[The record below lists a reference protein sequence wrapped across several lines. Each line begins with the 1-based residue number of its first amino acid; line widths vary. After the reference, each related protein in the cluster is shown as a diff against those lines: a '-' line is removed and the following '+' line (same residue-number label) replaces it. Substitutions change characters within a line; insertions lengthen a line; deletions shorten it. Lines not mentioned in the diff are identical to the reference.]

1 MTTKTNSPFK
11 TTEYFTEAHHARYS
25 EILNIP
31 VSAFSKGV
39 VGVADVNDKNS
50 FTLLLFHYHPDYVKR
65 LDEPRFG
72 YSTSEIMAI
81 RAVRGII
88 IDVDSEEIVCIT
100 GPYTNSFIRS
110 KVPEDGHFKFD
121 KFMSDTFGVEEVS
134 ECQYKEWIYGSL
146 IRVFCHRGVTFMS
159 THKKISCENSHFGN
173 SRMFSDI
180 FFESQDVFPNVES
193 IFGDEISEGMIHL
206 FILQDKDLIVDS
218 RKHFEESRVYYIC
231 SFNLLDSSVDLTNQM
246 KNRIESISSEVPI
259 YFPRELTPLEANQL
273 LSPNTVID
281 ERIQSL
287 DDIQM
292 TLSRC
297 SRDTALAFLEPGEK
311 VFMTNSYGIFAVVP
325 PSMAIRTT
333 LMCGTANIDLA
344 FSSCLSKPQN
354 QSVVSDKVIVP
365 YGFTYEQLESM
376 KDSLINGMT
385 VDFSDYEILKTTEQE
400 VILTNLVFTCPLT
413 KIQKCFDVYNSFGT
427 KILETADF
435 FWMIAYELKDAIQKK
450 TFDEFTGITKGA
462 VQLKRYI
469 QNNFPAC
476 LYFKATGS
484 QRCIDDVIGT
494 GPLPHWHVG
503 VVERFKRNV
512 REGLK
517 TKNKEFMKKNA
528 VLCFVMNAPGDIMT
542 SLLRFEEKMTKAK
555 IAQEN
560 RKKGF
565 TSVIEDDA

>member
-39 VGVADVNDKNS
+39 VGVSDVNDKNS

-72 YSTSEIMAI
+72 YSTNEIMAI

-110 KVPEDGHFKFD
+110 SVPDDGRFVFD
-121 KFMSDTFGVEEVS
+121 KFMTDTFGVGEVTD
-134 ECQYKEWIYGSL
+134 CQYKEWIYGSL
-146 IRVFCHRGVTFMS
+146 IRVFSHKGVTFMS
-159 THKKISCENSHFGN
+159 THKKISCANSHFGN

-180 FFESQDVFPNVES
+180 FFESQTVFPNVES
-193 IFGDEISEGMIHL
+193 IFGGSVSDGMIHL

-218 RKHFEESRVYYIC
+218 RKYIDESRVYYIC
-231 SFNLLDSSVDLTNQM
+231 SFNLLDSSMDLTNQM
-246 KNRIESISSEVPI
+246 KNRIESISAEVPI
-259 YFPRELTPLEANQL
+259 YFPRELTPAEANEI
-273 LSPNTVID
+273 LSPISVID
-281 ERIQSL
+281 ERIQSIE
-287 DDIQM
+287 DIQD

-297 SRDTALAFLEPGEK
+297 GRDTALAFLEPGEK
-311 VFMTNSYGIFAVVP
+311 VFMTNSYGIFAVLP
-325 PSMAIRTT
+325 PSMAVRTT

-344 FSSCLSKPQN
+344 FSSCLSRPQK
-354 QSVVSDKVIVP
+354 QSAVPDKLIVP
-365 YGFTYEQLESM
+365 YGFTYEQLNSM
-376 KDSLINGMT
+376 KDSLIQGM
-385 VDFSDYEILKTTEQE
+385 VIDFSEYEALKPTEHE
-400 VILTNLVFTCPLT
+400 IILTNLVFSCPLT
-413 KIQKCFDVYNSFGT
+413 KIQKCFDIYDSFGT

-435 FWMIAYELKDAIQKK
+435 FWMIAYELKTAIQTK
-450 TFDEFTGITKGA
+450 TFDEFIGITKGS

-484 QRCIDDVIGT
+484 QKCIDDIIGM
-494 GPLPHWHVG
+494 GPMPHWHVG
-503 VVERFKRNV
+503 VVERFKKNV
-512 REGLK
+512 RDGRNSK
-517 TKNKEFMKKNA
+517 DKEFMKKNA
-528 VLCFVMNAPGDIMT
+528 VLCFVMNAPGDIMS

-555 IAQEN
+555 IAEEN

-565 TSVIEDDA
+565 PPKVEDDA